1 MEQAIRL
8 VPTLPPWV
16 KENIHRAGTLADMEM
31 KKRSYAALH
40 KEENSLNAITWLQ
53 TLANNSTVTFA
64 PHYYHYSFRWV
75 VFFFCIAAISK
86 IISIV
91 YYYLL
96 LDIPTFSRNLFVLC
110 QWFLVSFHGFSDKF
124 LQPNVPATQQPPI
137 KDTKVKPKQEPPQT
151 P

>member
-1 MEQAIRL
+1 MQSHDCRHLLTIAQL
-8 VPTLPPWV
+8 HL
-16 KENIHRAGTLADMEM
+16 HRTIIIILLGGL
-31 KKRSYAALH
+31 
-40 KEENSLNAITWLQ
+40 
-53 TLANNSTVTFA
+53 
-64 PHYYHYSFRWV
+64 
-75 VFFFCIAAISK
+75 FFFCIAAISK

-96 LDIPTFSRNLFVLC
+96 LDIPTFSRNLFVLF
-110 QWFLVSFHGFSDKF
+110 QWFLVSFHGFSNKF

>member
-31 KKRSYAALH
+31 KKRSYAAFH
-40 KEENSLNAITWLQ
+40 KEENSLNAVTWLQ

-64 PHYYHYSFRWV
+64 PHYYHYSFRWFFA
-75 VFFFCIAAISK
+75 FFFLLQQFQRLFQLFILF
-86 IISIV
+86 IV
-91 YYYLL
+91 RY
-96 LDIPTFSRNLFVLC
+96 SNLFTQPIFIVSVI
-110 QWFLVSFHGFSDKF
+110 LVSFQGFSNKF